1 MQKLGLPASQSVKGR
16 NRTLM
21 QSTLFPKP
29 KLALENEYRRICN
42 QKNLKYVFYFSILC
56 CAVFAFHLLHHFRL
70 GMMALSAE
78 MIPYTLI
85 YSFAIIYSGLNVFL
99 LSRLQNVPALTPVA
113 AFIELAFPFFV
124 SCIALILSVI
134 GAQIGQGITPFAV
147 LVLSMCFM
155 IHGQFKLILG
165 LVLVCWAAMLLLLLY
180 LMGAADASP
189 HIAIGFTTSLV
200 SLVVAN
206 VTENSR
212 IEQFQIHY
220 DLSTNNKKL
229 RQLSSEDPLTGLLN
243 RRSFDSVLEREMSR
257 SERFGHPLS
266 LLIID
271 VDNFKSI
278 NDTFGHVFGD
288 DVIKNVAESIKKHVR
303 DVDLVGRLGGDE
315 FIVILIETGKSYA
328 IQVADR
334 MRIEVA
340 KLPLVDGMKP
350 LSISVGHAQF
360 NGESLTALIERA
372 DKALYLAKKAG
383 KNRVRS
389 SLTNSS

>member
-1 MQKLGLPASQSVKGR
+1 
-16 NRTLM
+16 M

-29 KLALENEYRRICN
+29 KLALESEYRRICN

-56 CAVFAFHLLHHFRL
+56 CSVFIFHLIHHFRL
-70 GMMALSAE
+70 GILALSAE

-85 YSFAIIYSGLNVFL
+85 YSFAIIYSGLNIFL
-99 LSRLQNVPALTPVA
+99 LSRLKNVPALTPVA
-113 AFIELAFPFFV
+113 SFVELAFPFFV
-124 SCIALILSVI
+124 SCIALILSVL

-147 LVLSMCFM
+147 LMMSMCFM
-155 IHGQFKLILG
+155 IQGQFKMLFG
-165 LVLVCWAAMLLLLLY
+165 LVLASWFGMSLLLLY
-180 LMGAADASP
+180 LMGVVDASS
-189 HIAIGFTTSLV
+189 HIAIGFTTSV
-200 SLVVAN
+200 ASLVVAN
-206 VTENSR
+206 ITENSR
-212 IEQFQIHY
+212 IEHFQIHY

-271 VDNFKSI
+271 VDNFKTI

-288 DVIKNVAESIKKHVR
+288 EVIKNVAVSIKKHVR

-315 FIVILIETGKSYA
+315 FIIILIETSKSYA

-340 KLPLVDGMKP
+340 KLPLVDGMQT

-360 NGESLTALIERA
+360 SGESLTALIERA
-372 DKALYLAKKAG
+372 DKALYQAKKAG

-389 SLTNSS
+389 SLSSGS

>member
-1 MQKLGLPASQSVKGR
+1 
-16 NRTLM
+16 M

-29 KLALENEYRRICN
+29 KLSLENEYKRICN

-56 CAVFAFHLLHHFRL
+56 CSVFVFHLLHHFRL
-70 GMMALSAE
+70 GMAALNAE

-85 YSFAIIYSGLNVFL
+85 YSFAIIYSGLNILL

-113 AFIELAFPFFV
+113 SFIELAFPFFV
-124 SCIALILSVI
+124 SCIALILSII
-134 GAQIGQGITPFAV
+134 GAQAGQGITPFAV
-147 LVLSMCFM
+147 LMISMCFM
-155 IHGQFKLILG
+155 IHGQFKLLLG
-165 LVLVCWAAMLLLLLY
+165 LVLLTWAGMSLLLLY
-180 LMGAADASP
+180 LIGAMDASS
-189 HIAIGFTTSLV
+189 HIAIGFTTSLA

-206 VTENSR
+206 VTERSR
-212 IEQFQIHY
+212 IEQFQTHY
-220 DLSTNNKKL
+220 ELSTNNKKL

-243 RRSFDSVLEREMSR
+243 RRSFDNVLEREMSR

-271 VDNFKSI
+271 VDNFKTV

-288 DVIKNVAESIKKHVR
+288 GVIKNVADSIKMHVR

-315 FIVILIETGKSYA
+315 FIIILIETSKSYA
-328 IQVADR
+328 VQVADR

-340 KLPLVDGMKP
+340 KLPVVDGMKA

-360 NGESLTALIERA
+360 SGESLTALIERA
-372 DKALYLAKKAG
+372 DKALYQAKKAG

-389 SLTNSS
+389 SLPSNS